1 MIRTVNCADLVWNE
15 LRHQS
20 GMAVRKQQLEQ
31 AGEFEGDP
39 LPDPVLLD
47 QLRKTFSRR
56 YAHEDLRGLYTKTSV
71 SELKLASLE
80 EEGESAYEIFPE
92 NNPAPVIPFFAMEGI
107 AETAESDTCEADS
120 EEGHGSPQTKSA
132 FTGTEYGTAVHRLL
146 ELFDYGRFRNPAQ
159 VDQAAFD
166 LWRRELADG
175 GRIPA
180 SYADELP
187 AGGILSFLHSELAG
201 RMADADSRGALF
213 REQPFVLGIEAN
225 RLNPEFPKN
234 ETVLVQGIIDAYFIE
249 NGELILVDYKTDRVF
264 EPQELRDRYQ
274 IQLDL
279 YEQALSRI
287 TGMKVREKL
296 IYSISLRRVIP
307 L

>member
-1 MIRTVNCADLVWNE
+1 MIT
-15 LRHQS
+15 
-20 GMAVRKQQLEQ
+20 
-31 AGEFEGDP
+31 
-39 LPDPVLLD
+39 
-47 QLRKTFSRR
+47 
-56 YAHEDLRGLYTKTSV
+56 
-71 SELKLASLE
+71 
-80 EEGESAYEIFPE
+80 
-92 NNPAPVIPFFAMEGI
+92 
-107 AETAESDTCEADS
+107 ADS
-120 EEGHGSPQTKSA
+120 GIR
-132 FTGTEYGTAVHRLL
+132 HRSIRPL
-146 ELFDYGRFRNPAQ
+146 
-159 VDQAAFD
+159 
-166 LWRRELADG
+166 
-175 GRIPA
+175 
-180 SYADELP
+180 SDELP

-225 RLNPEFPKN
+225 RLNPEFPKD

-264 EPQELRDRYQ
+264 DPQELRDRYQ

-296 IYSISLRRVIP
+296 IYSISLRRVIS